1 MRFRNIK
8 SWLVS
13 YLGAH
18 ATAGGYRVLGYKDDA
33 IDASKLSGSDRLVQ
47 VFVKGGE
54 FPKNASAHHGPV
66 MHDVNL
72 SVELLTSATASVDLS
87 VLESESAT
95 DGQRA
100 AALTAMEKATKA
112 ADDDADEFLDII
124 YQHLMAADQQDLGYP
139 DEVANRWVLRW
150 TKGAPIMRGSR
161 VVIPV
166 TIDFGFRTVEDLTGE
181 TPKTPTS
188 GELVT
193 AEIKTTTT
201 EDDDPEG
208 GAAVTVGG
216 EAL

>member
-13 YLGAH
+13 YLGTH

-33 IDASKLSGSDRLVQ
+33 IDASNLSDSNRLAQ
-47 VFVKGGE
+47 VFVKGGD

-66 MHDVNL
+66 MHDVNV

-87 VLESESAT
+87 VLESETAT

-100 AALTAMEKATKA
+100 AAIASAEKATA
-112 ADDDADEFLDII
+112 LADDDADEFFDTI
-124 YQHLMAADQQDLGYP
+124 YQLLMAADQQDLGYP
-139 DEVANRWVLRW
+139 DEVANRWAARW

-166 TIDFGFRTVEDLTGE
+166 TIEFGFRTVEDLTGVQGIA
-181 TPKTPTS
+181 PTS

-193 AEIKTTTT
+193 AEIQTTTT
-201 EDDDPEG
+201 EDADPEG

-216 EAL
+216 EAS